1 MSRGALYGWSAADG
15 HRHGPRVRGP
25 PCDLDAIAHA
35 IRDKLVTFTLIATTY
50 TVVGGVAVLLV
61 ARPSPAAWPYLLVS
75 AGLHV
80 VYNLLLMQA
89 YRLGDFNQTYPLGRG
104 TSPWVVAIVA
114 ALFIGDQLAPVQVVG
129 VVVVSAGLATLVLAG
144 GLPTAHQLPALA
156 AAFGTGL
163 AIASYTVADGLG
175 VRLAH
180 TVAGYAAWL
189 FLLQGPMIP
198 ILALAWRRREIVGQV
213 RGPWAFGLVGG
224 LLSMVAYALV
234 LWAQTVGSL
243 AAVAALRESSVIMG
257 AIIGAV
263 VFHEG
268 FGRTR
273 IVATVIV
280 VAGVFLLNLQG

>member
-1 MSRGALYGWSAADG
+1 MGALQLTVTGTVLGSAVLHATWN
-15 HRHGPRVRGP
+15 
-25 PCDLDAIAHA
+25 AIAHA
-35 IRDKLVTFTLIATTY
+35 VRDKLVTFTLIALTY
-50 TVVGGVAVLLV
+50 TVFGGIAVLLV
-61 ARPSPAAWPYLLVS
+61 ARPSPAAWPFLAAS
-75 AGLHV
+75 AALHI

-114 ALFIGDQLAPVQVVG
+114 TLVIGERLGPVHFAG
-129 VVVVSAGLATLVLAG
+129 VVVVSAGLATLVFAG
-144 GLPTAHQLPALA
+144 GLPTSRQIPALA

-163 AIASYTVADGLG
+163 AIASYTVVDGLG
-175 VRLAH
+175 VRMAH
-180 TVAGYAAWL
+180 SVGGYAAWL

-198 ILALAWRRREIVGQV
+198 ILALGWRRRELVGQL
-213 RGPWAFGLVGG
+213 RGAWAFGIFGG
-224 LLSMVAYALV
+224 LLSMLAYALV

-243 AAVAALRESSVIMG
+243 APIAALRETSVIMG

-273 IVATVIV
+273 IAATVLV
-280 VAGVFLLNLQG
+280 VAGIFLLNVGS